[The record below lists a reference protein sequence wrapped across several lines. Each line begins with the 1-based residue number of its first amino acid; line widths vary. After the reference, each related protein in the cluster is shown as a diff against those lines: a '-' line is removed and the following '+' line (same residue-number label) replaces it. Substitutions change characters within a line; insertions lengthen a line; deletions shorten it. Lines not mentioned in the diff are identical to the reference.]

1 MAGEKILV
9 VEDEPLVAQML
20 ADYLATL
27 SVEVLH
33 ASNGVEALELAWEQE
48 PDLILLDVMMPRLD
62 GFEVAGILKQ
72 NPKTRH
78 IPIIF
83 LTALTKVEDKVRGL
97 ELEADDYITKPF
109 QPEELLARVMGV
121 LRRVRA
127 EREPTG
133 VRGNLQAMSL
143 PNLIQLLEMERRSGV
158 LVLSRGRERGHLSL
172 KDGRIEGAT
181 LGRFKGEIAVYRLL
195 DWEEGEFQLEPSAAP
210 LPPEVK
216 VHLPNQELI
225 LEWARRKDELDRLKG
240 KLPPFSARLRVSPK
254 LHALLQGRPL
264 SPDLERFLN
273 LFDGTRDIGQIL
285 EVSGLDELKALQ
297 DIARLLDKG
306 ILESI

>member
-33 ASNGVEALELAWEQE
+33 ASNGVEALELAWERE
-48 PDLILLDVMMPRLD
+48 PDLILLDVMMPKLD

-78 IPIIF
+78 IPVIF

-97 ELEADDYITKPF
+97 ELGADDYITKPF
-109 QPEELLARVMGV
+109 QPEELLARVTSV

-143 PNLIQLLEMERRSGV
+143 
-158 LVLSRGRERGHLSL
+158 
-172 KDGRIEGAT
+172 
-181 LGRFKGEIAVYRLL
+181 
-195 DWEEGEFQLEPSAAP
+195 
-210 LPPEVK
+210 
-216 VHLPNQELI
+216 
-225 LEWARRKDELDRLKG
+225 
-240 KLPPFSARLRVSPK
+240 
-254 LHALLQGRPL
+254 
-264 SPDLERFLN
+264 LN
-273 LFDGTRDIGQIL
+273 LFDGERDIGQVL
-285 EVSGLDELKALQ
+285 EASGPDELKALQ
-297 DIARLLDKG
+297 DIARLLDRG
-306 ILESI
+306 ILEPV